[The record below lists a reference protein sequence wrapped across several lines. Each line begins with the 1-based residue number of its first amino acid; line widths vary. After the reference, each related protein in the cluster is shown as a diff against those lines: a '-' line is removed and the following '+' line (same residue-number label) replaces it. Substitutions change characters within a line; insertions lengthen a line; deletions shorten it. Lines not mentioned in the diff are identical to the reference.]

1 MFQKIIEWFREVVQ
15 RMIGRQTIQQ
25 ALKVD
30 IALSHKMSQALE
42 LWTQIYENESP
53 WLGGDIIGLQGLG
66 AAIAGEIARAATIE
80 LKVEFNDTPRAKYLE
95 KQFEKVLRKLRH
107 QIEFGCAK
115 GGLVLKPYISGDE
128 ISVDFVQA
136 DQFFPIQFDAD
147 GVVTSAIFVD
157 QQQIGSSYFT
167 RLEFH
172 QMLGKDKC
180 EIVNQAFRSDNPNTL
195 GEKVSLAAVEDWK
208 DIQPSATVEDIERPL
223 FAYFRY
229 PLANNIDSNSPL
241 GVSCYSRATD
251 LIRTADE
258 MWSNFIWE
266 LDSAQ
271 RALYVDELAL
281 KPYGEDGKVK
291 LPNKRLY
298 RVLDM
303 GGAEDS
309 LFKDWSPTIRQKD
322 ILESLDAVMKK
333 IEFVCGLAY
342 GTLSNPTNIEKT
354 ATEIKISRQRTYSTI
369 VDTQK
374 ELNEVLKHL
383 LYAMDVWT
391 TIGGLAPQG
400 EYDVAFQFDDS
411 IVVDTELQFQQ
422 DLLLVSRGIMSKTE
436 FRIRNLRES
445 EKMALQALD
454 KVTKEQEQAMEFE
467 MANQVP
473 SNIPLETKVSVR
485 DKKSE
490 EKRIKE

>member
-53 WLGGDIIGLQGLG
+53 WLVGDVIGLQGLG

-80 LKVEFNDTPRAKYLE
+80 LEVEFSESPRAKYLE
-95 KQFEKVLRKLRH
+95 EQFKKVLRKLRH

-115 GGLVLKPYISGDE
+115 GGLVLKPYISGSE

-147 GVVTSAIFVD
+147 GVVVSAIFVD

-172 QMLGKDKC
+172 QMLGENKC

-195 GEKVSLAAVEDWK
+195 GEKVSLDVVEDWK
-208 DIQPSATVEDIERPL
+208 DIQPSATVENIERPL

-281 KPYGEDGKVK
+281 KPYEDGTFK

-298 RVLDM
+298 RMLDM
-303 GGAEDS
+303 GGAEDA

-374 ELNEVLKHL
+374 ELDEVFKHL

-422 DLLLVSRGIMSKTE
+422 DLLLVSRGLMSKLE
-436 FRIRNLRES
+436 FRMRNLRES
-445 EKMALQALD
+445 EKMAQQALD
-454 KVTKEQEQAMEFE
+454 KVTEEQEQTMEFE

-473 SNIPLETKVSVR
+473 GNIPLETKVSAR

-490 EKRIKE
+490 ERRVKE